1 MRRDSFLVPRCS
13 FLAAIA
19 LAALLSVS
27 GCGSSGGGD
36 YGGAHPDY
44 KRALA
49 GAPRPLARVYDQ
61 ANRVLPGGTGAFE
74 AGLRSLRGHPVLVNK
89 WASWCQPCR
98 QEFPL
103 LQKAAAR
110 YGKRVAFLGVDSEDS
125 DAGARTFLGEY
136 PLPYPSYSDP
146 DQKIAEL
153 LHATLGFPA
162 TAYFDS
168 SGRLAFVKQGQYSDL
183 AELET
188 DIRRHALGPGNS

>member
-1 MRRDSFLVPRCS
+1 VVVVVAMLF
-13 FLAAIA
+13 
-19 LAALLSVS
+19 SVV

-44 KRALA
+44 NRALA
-49 GAPRPLARVYDQ
+49 GAPKPLARVYDQ
-61 ANRVLPGGTGAFE
+61 GNQVLAGGTGAFE
-74 AGLRSLRGHPVLVNK
+74 ARLRSLRGHPVLVNK

-136 PLPYPSYSDP
+136 PVPYPSYSDP

-162 TAYFDS
+162 TAYFDP
-168 SGRLAFVKQGQYSDL
+168 SGKLAFVKQGQYPDL
-183 AELET
+183 AALEA
-188 DIRRHALGPGNS
+188 DIRRHALTR

>member
-1 MRRDSFLVPRCS
+1 VVVIVAVLF
-13 FLAAIA
+13 
-19 LAALLSVS
+19 SVV

-44 KRALA
+44 NRALA
-49 GAPRPLARVYDQ
+49 AAPKPLARVYDQ
-61 ANRVLPGGTGAFE
+61 GNQVLAGGTRAFE
-74 AGLRSLRGHPVLVNK
+74 ARLRSLRGHPVLVNK

-136 PLPYPSYSDP
+136 PVPYPSYSDP
-146 DQKIAEL
+146 DQKIAAL

-162 TAYFDS
+162 SAYFDR
-168 SGRLAFVKQGQYSDL
+168 SGKLAFVKQGQYSDL
-183 AELET
+183 AALEA
-188 DIRRHALGPGNS
+188 DIRRHALTR